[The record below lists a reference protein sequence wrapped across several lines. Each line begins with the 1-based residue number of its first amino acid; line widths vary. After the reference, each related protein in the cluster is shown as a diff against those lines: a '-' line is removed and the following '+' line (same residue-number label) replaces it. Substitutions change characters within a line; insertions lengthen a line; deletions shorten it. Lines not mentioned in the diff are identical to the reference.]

1 VKGCRHDCRL
11 ALRFDPD
18 LFLALVGLAA
28 GGFYM
33 TMIVHPPYRAI
44 ARLVDHVLT
53 TTREIDEPAL
63 HLAAT
68 LVQNWLA
75 DVPMPE
81 DTPPDGDV
89 N

>member
-1 VKGCRHDCRL
+1 MGSTRR
-11 ALRFDPD
+11 R
-18 LFLALVGLAA
+18 
-28 GGFYM
+28 
-33 TMIVHPPYRAI
+33 RI

>member
-1 VKGCRHDCRL
+1 
-11 ALRFDPD
+11 
-18 LFLALVGLAA
+18 
-28 GGFYM
+28 
-33 TMIVHPPYRAI
+33 
-44 ARLVDHVLT
+44 VLT

-75 DVPMPE
+75 PMPE

>member
-1 VKGCRHDCRL
+1 
-11 ALRFDPD
+11 
-18 LFLALVGLAA
+18 
-28 GGFYM
+28 
-33 TMIVHPPYRAI
+33 MIVHPPYRAI
-44 ARLVDHVLT
+44 ARLIHHHQ
-53 TTREIDEPAL
+53 EIDEPAL

>member
-1 VKGCRHDCRL
+1 
-11 ALRFDPD
+11 
-18 LFLALVGLAA
+18 
-28 GGFYM
+28 
-33 TMIVHPPYRAI
+33 MIVHPPYRAI

-63 HLAAT
+63 HLAAI

>member
-1 VKGCRHDCRL
+1 MTT
-11 ALRFDPD
+11 
-18 LFLALVGLAA
+18 
-28 GGFYM
+28 M